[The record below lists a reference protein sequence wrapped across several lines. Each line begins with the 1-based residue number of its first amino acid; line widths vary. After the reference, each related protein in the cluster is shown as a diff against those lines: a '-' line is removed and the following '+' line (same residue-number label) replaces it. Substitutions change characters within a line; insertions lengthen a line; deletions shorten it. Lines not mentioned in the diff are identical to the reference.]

1 MYHVKQARLPG
12 LGQGEL
18 RELLTD
24 AWCMVVP
31 KRSWR
36 PTWSAPAE
44 RAAAAYLDRPG

>member
-12 LGQGEL
+12 LGQDEL

-31 KRSWR
+31 KRVV
-36 PTWSAPAE
+36 
-44 RAAAAYLDRPG
+44 AANLERPG